1 MSRRTRTPDLFTTLQ
16 NSFVKDTSDASWLS
30 SLPRIASPPPPPPQ
44 AVHPVTASS
53 PPAASVSSEHS
64 HNPSYPLPASTA
76 LQAKLESFSKE
87 NERLMS
93 ALRRLEGF
101 EAGMSF
107 TQQDYSYFLKQF
119 VKAAQQAEAS
129 FAAERKRVE
138 NLTKSLQKLQDDTEI
153 TLQNERQTVALLVT
167 EKAHLTSELQKRAN
181 FESSRYSD
189 FLYHIGFLM

>member
-1 MSRRTRTPDLFTTLQ
+1 
-16 NSFVKDTSDASWLS
+16 
-30 SLPRIASPPPPPPQ
+30 
-44 AVHPVTASS
+44 
-53 PPAASVSSEHS
+53 
-64 HNPSYPLPASTA
+64 

-93 ALRRLEGF
+93 TLRRLEGF
-101 EAGMSF
+101 EAGMSL

-153 TLQNERQTVALLVT
+153 ALQNERQTVSLLVT
-167 EKAHLTSELQKRAN
+167 EKAHLTAELQKRAD
-181 FESSRYSD
+181 FESSRYPD
-189 FLYHIGFLM
+189 FLYHISFLM